1 MVIYRYT
8 VYICYLFCVEIHYQR
23 IFCKQLPLI
32 LSYSGSHEVHSPLN
46 FNHGD
51 VQISHAFPVHPSLQ
65 LIHVPILL
73 SQSPRPAHGGFPG
86 HFTHCFDFFS
96 FANCPCGHCL
106 QIPLFI

>member
-1 MVIYRYT
+1 MVTYRYT
-8 VYICYLFCVEIHYQR
+8 VHLLSFSRRNSLPAH
-23 IFCKQLPLI
+23 FSKQLPLI

-65 LIHVPILL
+65 LIHPPILL

-96 FANCPCGHCL
+96 FANCPSGHCL
-106 QIPLFI
+106 QIPLL